1 MEKNKITKEI
11 LENNGYRKHAPSRF
25 DGEFVVARYQKRF
38 DDEIGKKYYIDVI
51 EWEFPPDVHTDYLRF
66 EFETQLTKDE
76 APMNIKLFG
85 AQWSIKGAENMIEEI
100 WRNQGMDY
108 YARWDEE

>member
-1 MEKNKITKEI
+1 MKNKITKEI
-11 LENNGYRKHAPSRF
+11 LENSGYRKYAPTRF

-51 EWEFPPDVHTDYLRF
+51 EWEFPPDVHADYLRF
-66 EFETQLTKDE
+66 EFDTQLTKDE

-85 AQWSIKGAENMIEEI
+85 AQWSIESAENMIEEI
-100 WRNQGMDY
+100 WQNQNMDY